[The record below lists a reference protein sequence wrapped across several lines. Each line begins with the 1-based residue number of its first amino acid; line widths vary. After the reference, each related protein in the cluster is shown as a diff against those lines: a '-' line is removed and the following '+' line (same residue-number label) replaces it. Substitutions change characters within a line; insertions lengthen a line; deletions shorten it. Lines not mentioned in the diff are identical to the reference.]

1 MNSRQI
7 SLGLLAVNLALLGV
21 VGYLAYSLKFGPAP
35 AAEAAKGK
43 VVTNTV
49 TQISVRKVN
58 ATNLLAALNRSPFTW
73 NGIEST
79 NYPTYIANLRAIGC
93 PEETVRDIIIT
104 DVAKLYARRRAALR
118 TQGQPYKFW
127 QTGDGTDGSANP
139 ELQNQ
144 LRALEKEE
152 RGLVK
157 TLLGVDLQTELA
169 KYSEGDDAQER
180 MYGFLPAEK
189 REKLQTLQ
197 ASFDDL
203 EQAVYDRSRGVMLDE
218 DQEELRRIQKQK
230 EAAMAK
236 ILTPE
241 EWEEFNLRNSSTAN
255 NLRGQMSG
263 FAPTEEEFR
272 KIFRLQK
279 TFDSDFNQG
288 FDATDDKQMEIKAR
302 AQDEA
307 QNALNDEIKKV
318 LGDPRNAEYQRAQS
332 GDYRTLVQMAERFE
346 LPAEVA
352 GKVYDM
358 KQEVERQVQK
368 VDANPN
374 LTDEQRQKVLAAIGL
389 ETERSV
395 AQAMGDKAF
404 QAYRKTGPLWLQGLI
419 NAAAS
424 PPPAPPPTLAL
435 PPVQ

>member
-21 VGYLAYSLKFGPAP
+21 VGYLVYSLKFSPAP
-35 AAEAAKGK
+35 PAAAAKGK

-58 ATNLLAALNRSPFTW
+58 ATNLLATLNRSPLTW

-139 ELQNQ
+139 ELQSQ

-169 KYSEGDDAQER
+169 KYSDGDDAQER
-180 MYGFLPAEK
+180 TYGFLPADK
-189 REKLQTLQ
+189 REKLQALQ

-218 DQEELRRIQKQK
+218 DQEQLRRIQK
-230 EAAMAK
+230 
-236 ILTPE
+236 
-241 EWEEFNLRNSSTAN
+241 
-255 NLRGQMSG
+255 
-263 FAPTEEEFR
+263 
-272 KIFRLQK
+272 
-279 TFDSDFNQG
+279 
-288 FDATDDKQMEIKAR
+288 
-302 AQDEA
+302 
-307 QNALNDEIKKV
+307 
-318 LGDPRNAEYQRAQS
+318 
-332 GDYRTLVQMAERFE
+332 
-346 LPAEVA
+346 
-352 GKVYDM
+352 
-358 KQEVERQVQK
+358 
-368 VDANPN
+368 
-374 LTDEQRQKVLAAIGL
+374 
-389 ETERSV
+389 
-395 AQAMGDKAF
+395 
-404 QAYRKTGPLWLQGLI
+404 
-419 NAAAS
+419 
-424 PPPAPPPTLAL
+424 
-435 PPVQ
+435 

>member
-1 MNSRQI
+1 MAPQRVRRPDQFMNSRQI

-21 VGYLAYSLKFGPAP
+21 VGYLVYSLKFGPAP

-49 TQISVRKVN
+49 TQISVRKVH
-58 ATNLLAALNRSPFTW
+58 A
-73 NGIEST
+73 
-79 NYPTYIANLRAIGC
+79 ANLRASGC
-93 PEETVRDIIIT
+93 PEETVRDIILT

-118 TQGQPYKFW
+118 TQGKPYKFW

-144 LRALEKEE
+144 LRALDKEE

-189 REKLQTLQ
+189 REKLQGLQ

-203 EQAVYDRSRGVMLDE
+203 EQAVYDRSRGLMLDE
-218 DQEELRRIQKQK
+218 DQEELKRIQKQK

-241 EWEEFNLRNSSTAN
+241 ELEEFNLRNSSTAN
-255 NLRGQMSG
+255 NLRAQMSG
-263 FAPTEEEFR
+263 FTPTEEEFR

-279 TFDSDFNQG
+279 TFESEINKG

-307 QNALNDEIKKV
+307 QNALNDELKKV
-318 LGDPRNAEYQRAQS
+318 LGDQRYAEYQRAQS
-332 GDYRTLVQMAERFE
+332 GDYRTLTQMADRFE
-346 LPAEVA
+346 LPADVA

-368 VDANPN
+368 IDANPN
-374 LTDEQRQKVLAAIGL
+374 LTDEQRQKVLAAIAQ
-389 ETERSV
+389 ETDRSV
-395 AQAMGDKAF
+395 AQAMGPNAF
-404 QAYRKTGPLWLQGLI
+404 RAYQKTAPPWLQGLN
-419 NAAAS
+419 NAAVS
-424 PPPAPPPTLAL
+424 PPPVPPPTLAL